1 MSEGK
6 LPEGWVQAVLGD
18 YLYLKNGFAFKS
30 TEYVTPGAHSYP
42 VIRISDLDGTCATD
56 SSAVHVLQGAEGFTI
71 EKGDLLIAMSG
82 ATTGKIGIYA
92 GNIPAYQNQR
102 VGNIKLRSSKYGD
115 EKYRNYLITS
125 ASKTI
130 LDEAYG
136 GAQPNISGKSIE
148 ALSFHLAPL
157 AEQKIIAEKLDT
169 LLAQVVS
176 TKARLE
182 QIPQILKRFRQAVL
196 SAAVSGLLIDS
207 NKRKHHPLCSEW
219 QWADLPSTWD
229 VHKYSEL
236 VDSRLGKM
244 LDKAKNVGSATKYL
258 GNINVRWFGFNLE
271 NLQDILIS
279 DIERRELSLEPG
291 DVLICEGGEPGRCAI
306 WSEPQD
312 TPVIFQKALH
322 RARVKEKIIPEWLAY
337 NLKNDSNNISLSQ
350 LFTGTT
356 IKHLTGKALANYP
369 IRVTPLDEQHEIV
382 RRVEQLFAYAD
393 TIEKQVNSALTRVN
407 SLTQSILAKAFRG
420 ELTAQWRAEN
430 PDLISGENS
439 AAALLEKIK
448 AERTASGSK
457 KTT

>member
-1 MSEGK
+1 MSGGK
-6 LPEGWVQAVLGD
+6 VPEGWVQAVLGD

-56 SSAVHVLQGAEGFTI
+56 SSAVHVLQGAEGFTV

-169 LLAQVVS
+169 LLAQVDS

-196 SAAVSGLLIDS
+196 TAAVNGLLTEAWR
-207 NKRKHHPLCSEW
+207 NKVQEPLNLKKINFELILAELRNGLSSKPNEKGLGHPILRISSVRSGHVDQSDIRYLECSEAELERHKLEEGDLLFTRYNGSLEFVGVCGLLKKT
-219 QWADLPSTWD
+219 QYKDLLYPDKLIRARLTKDALPEYIEIFFSSPAARNAMMECVKTTSGQKGISGKDIKSQLVSLPS
-229 VHKYSEL
+229 L
-236 VDSRLGKM
+236 
-244 LDKAKNVGSATKYL
+244 
-258 GNINVRWFGFNLE
+258 
-271 NLQDILIS
+271 
-279 DIERRELSLEPG
+279 
-291 DVLICEGGEPGRCAI
+291 
-306 WSEPQD
+306 
-312 TPVIFQKALH
+312 
-322 RARVKEKIIPEWLAY
+322 KEQA
-337 NLKNDSNNISLSQ
+337 
-350 LFTGTT
+350 
-356 IKHLTGKALANYP
+356 
-369 IRVTPLDEQHEIV
+369 EIV
-382 RRVEQLFAYAD
+382 RRVEQLFAWAD
-393 TIEKQVNSALTRVN
+393 TIEKQVNNALTRVN

-430 PDLISGENS
+430 PSLISGENS

-448 AERTASGSK
+448 AERAASGGK
-457 KTT
+457 KNSRKKA